1 MEMEVKNI
9 AMVGPIL
16 AQIGLTFVVFVIL
29 MMRRLP
35 AMAAARPSKAQMQDK
50 ANLAQL
56 PAPARFA
63 AENYNH
69 QFEMPVLFY
78 VLSLLALLTGFGG
91 ELSLALAWIYV
102 ALRVIHSVIQCSY
115 NNVMQRFFVFAISAI
130 VLIIMLVAMALDF
143 WSIYV

>member
-1 MEMEVKNI
+1 MEMAFKNI
-9 AMVGPIL
+9 AMAGPIMV
-16 AQIGLTFVVFVIL
+16 QIGLTFIVFVIL

-35 AMAAARPSKAQMQDK
+35 AMAAAKPTKAQMQDK
-50 ANLAQL
+50 ANLAHL

-102 ALRVIHSVIQCSY
+102 ALRVIHSLIHCTY
-115 NNVMQRFFVFAISAI
+115 NKVMQRFFVFAISAI
-130 VLIIMLVAMALDF
+130 VLIIMLITMALDF